1 MLSVPVLEND
11 RVKLTLL
18 DRANYQNLRGIS
30 TEKNLLRYSPS
41 EISTENALIDYIE
54 IAVKGYEHRNTIPF
68 LVYDKATGAY
78 AGSTRFGH
86 IHWKNKTLHIGWTW
100 IGKAFQ
106 GTGLN
111 KHMKFLMLCYAF
123 ENLGF
128 EKVEFRVDERNQR
141 SRRAVEKLGAT
152 LEGILRQDTLMTDGY
167 RRNTCCYGML
177 SEEWPSIKS
186 SVFKDF
192 Q

>member
-1 MLSVPVLEND
+1 MLSVPVIEND

-41 EISTENALIDYIE
+41 EISTENALKDYIE